1 MNQYGHKRTCQHLLP
16 APPPPDRSHSARCK
30 EDALIYLFFSAPTLF
45 WGGRKLR
52 LVAMCWFIQGGKISD
67 LQPRL
72 IRHSRRTFAAAV
84 QDIGL
89 DPSFMSSSM
98 IKPTAKQMA

>member
-1 MNQYGHKRTCQHLLP
+1 MNQYGHKWTCQHLLP
-16 APPPPDRSHSARCK
+16 APPPPGGFDAHQ
-30 EDALIYLFFSAPTLF
+30 ALIYNFFFLRADIVLGG
-45 WGGRKLR
+45 GGRKLR

-72 IRHSRRTFAAAV
+72 IRRSRRTFAAAV

-89 DPSFMSSSM
+89 DPSFVSSM